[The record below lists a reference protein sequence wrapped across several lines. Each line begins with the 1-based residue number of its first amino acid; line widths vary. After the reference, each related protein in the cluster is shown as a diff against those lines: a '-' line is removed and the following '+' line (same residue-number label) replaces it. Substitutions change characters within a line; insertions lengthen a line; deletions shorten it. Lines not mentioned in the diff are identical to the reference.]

1 MIASC
6 PACTTRFR
14 LDRQRLAGKRITLRC
29 SRCRQVF
36 KIEVAAAHAAAPVS
50 SRVLVAHGDEALCAT
65 VGEILAGDGFSFH
78 ICHNGHEAMRSM
90 EAAPPQVALIDVALP
105 GLFAFELVERVRN
118 LPALKEVKII
128 LLSSVYNRM
137 AYKRTPSSLYGA
149 DDYIEKHHIPDD
161 LVPKINRLVT
171 NAQPL
176 AKRQI
181 PSSEEEVAGKTLEQR
196 EAVVESREYIDEIN
210 TRIRSAEERE
220 VLVDTSLEGL
230 EKARRLARIIVSD
243 IALYNQ
249 ERVEE
254 GIRTGRFYELLAGE
268 IAEGRRLFAE
278 RVGAGMLRQE
288 DFLQAAFTAL
298 IERRRKELQL

>member
-36 KIEVAAAHAAAPVS
+36 KIEVSAHNAASGS
-50 SRVLVAHGDEALCAT
+50 SRILVAHGDEAFCTT
-65 VGEILAGDGFSFH
+65 VGEILARDGFNFQ
-78 ICHNGHEAMRSM
+78 ICHNGLEALRSM
-90 EAAPPQVALIDVALP
+90 EAAPPLVALVDVALP
-105 GLFAFELVERVRN
+105 GLFAFELVDRVRN
-118 LPALKEVKII
+118 LPALKEIKII
-128 LLSSVYNRM
+128 LISSVYNRM

-161 LVPKINRLVT
+161 LVPKINRLIT
-171 NAQPL
+171 NAKPL
-176 AKRQI
+176 TKRQL
-181 PSSEEEVAGKTLEQR
+181 PSAEEEVAGKMLEQR
-196 EAVVESREYIDEIN
+196 EAVAESKAYVDGIN
-210 TRIRSAEERE
+210 SLIRSAEERE
-220 VLVDTSLEGL
+220 VLVDSSSEAQ
-230 EKARRLARIIVSD
+230 EKVRRLARIIVSD

-254 GIRTGRFYELLAGE
+254 GIRTGRFNELLAGE

-278 RVGAGMLRQE
+278 RVGSGMPGQD
-288 DFLQAAFTAL
+288 DFLQAAITAL